1 MPNIVKS
8 KNKAATTLAENLP
21 GAVDMRP
28 LLDERTQAVVA
39 RKEGQLSE
47 LAQAEDVLI
56 RRIAKIEQEIRRVA
70 GEHIDKLKEAKKML
84 AAVKKKRGETGQ
96 SICVTIED
104 ALEFV
109 PGRDLIEKKQYLIA
123 QRNSEAV

>member
-1 MPNIVKS
+1 MPNIIK
-8 KNKAATTLAENLP
+8 KNKATATLAENLP

-28 LLDERTQAVVA
+28 LLDERTQAVIS
-39 RKEGQLSE
+39 RKESQLSE
-47 LAQAEDVLI
+47 AAQAEDVLN
-56 RRIAKIEQEIRRVA
+56 RRIAKTEQEIRRIA
-70 GEHIDKLKEAKKML
+70 GKQLDDLRAAKKML
-84 AAVKKKRGETGQ
+84 KAVKKRRGEIGQ

-123 QRNSEAV
+123 QRNAEAI

>member
-1 MPNIVKS
+1 MPDIVKA
-8 KNKAATTLAENLP
+8 KGKASQALIENLP

-28 LLDERTQAVVA
+28 LLDERTQAVIS
-39 RKEGQLSE
+39 RKELQLSDA
-47 LAQAEDVLI
+47 AQAEDVLN
-56 RRIAKIEQEIRRVA
+56 RRIAKLEQEIRRIA
-70 GEHIDKLKEAKKML
+70 GNQIDDLKAARKTL
-84 AAVKKKRGETGQ
+84 TAVKKRRCEIGQ

-109 PGRDLIEKKQYLIA
+109 PGYDLIEKKQYLLK